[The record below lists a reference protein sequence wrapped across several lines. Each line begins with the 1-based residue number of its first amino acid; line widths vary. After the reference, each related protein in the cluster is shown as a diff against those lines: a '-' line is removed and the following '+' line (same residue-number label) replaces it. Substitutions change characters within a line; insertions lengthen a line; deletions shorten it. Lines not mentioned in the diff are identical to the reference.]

1 MPTHRFG
8 TYLSSGKNKYGASK
22 VVFNGIAFDS
32 RYERDRYML
41 LAHLQKKGK
50 ISGLRLQVGFRI
62 IKKVIKLIPVQ
73 LKTKVRYDTKVIEK
87 EARYHCDFLY
97 EEDGKIIVEE
107 FKSEMTAELP
117 DYVLRRK
124 LMVNKIYD
132 HNERPNR
139 RQWVFREVVYD
150 KKKNITITDK

>member
-1 MPTHRFG
+1 MKRFG
-8 TYLSSGKNKYGASK
+8 YLQANNKYGASK
-22 VVFNGIAFDS
+22 VVFKGISFDS
-32 RYERDRYML
+32 RYERDRYIYL
-41 LAHLQKKGK
+41 CHLQKQGK
-50 ISGLRLQVGFRI
+50 ISGMRLQVGFSI

-73 LKTKVRYDTKVIEK
+73 LKTKVRYDQRVVEK

-97 EEDGKIIVEE
+97 KEDGKIIVEE
-107 FKSEMTAELP
+107 FKSVMTAELP

-139 RQWVFREVVYD
+139 TQWVFREVIYD
-150 KKKNITITDK
+150 KKKTTITDK

>member
-1 MPTHRFG
+1 MKRFG
-8 TYLSSGKNKYGASK
+8 YSQANNKYGASK
-22 VVFNGIAFDS
+22 VVFNGISFDS
-32 RYERDRYML
+32 RYERDRYIYL
-41 LAHLQKKGK
+41 CNLQKQGK

-73 LKTKVRYDTKVIEK
+73 LKTKVRYDKKVVEK

-97 EEDGKIIVEE
+97 KEDGKIIVEE
-107 FKSEMTAELP
+107 FKSVMTAELP

-139 RQWVFREVVYD
+139 TQWVFREVIYD
-150 KKKNITITDK
+150 KKKTTITDK

>member
-1 MPTHRFG
+1 MKRFG
-8 TYLSSGKNKYGASK
+8 YLQANNKYGASK
-22 VVFNGIAFDS
+22 VVFKGISFDS
-32 RYERDRYML
+32 RYERDRYIYL
-41 LAHLQKKGK
+41 CHLQKQGK

-73 LKTKVRYDTKVIEK
+73 LKTKVRYDQRVVEK

-97 EEDGKIIVEE
+97 KEDGKIIVEE
-107 FKSEMTAELP
+107 FKSVMTAELQ

-139 RQWVFREVVYD
+139 TQWVFREVIYD
-150 KKKNITITDK
+150 KKKTTITDK

>member
-1 MPTHRFG
+1 MKRFG
-8 TYLSSGKNKYGASK
+8 YSQANNKYGASK
-22 VVFNGIAFDS
+22 VVFKGISFDS
-32 RYERDRYML
+32 RYERDRYIYL
-41 LAHLQKKGK
+41 CHLQKQGK
-50 ISGLRLQVGFRI
+50 ISGLHLQVGFRI

-73 LKTKVRYDTKVIEK
+73 LKTKVRYDQRVVEK

-97 EEDGKIIVEE
+97 KEDGKVIVEE
-107 FKSEMTAELP
+107 FKSVMTAELP

-139 RQWVFREVVYD
+139 TQWVFREVIYD
-150 KKKNITITDK
+150 KKKTTITDK

>member
-1 MPTHRFG
+1 MKSFG
-8 TYLSSGKNKYGASK
+8 YSQANNKYGASK
-22 VVFNGIAFDS
+22 VVFKGISFDS
-32 RYERDRYML
+32 RYERDRYIYL
-41 LAHLQKKGK
+41 CHLKKQGK

-73 LKTKVRYDTKVIEK
+73 LKTKVRYDQRVVEK

-97 EEDGKIIVEE
+97 KENGKIIVEE
-107 FKSEMTAELP
+107 FKSVMTAELP

-139 RQWVFREVVYD
+139 TQWVFREVIYD
-150 KKKNITITDK
+150 KKTTTITDK

>member
-1 MPTHRFG
+1 MKRFG
-8 TYLSSGKNKYGASK
+8 YLQANNKYGASK
-22 VVFNGIAFDS
+22 VVFKGISFDS
-32 RYERDRYML
+32 RYERDRYIYL
-41 LAHLQKKGK
+41 CHLQKQGK

-73 LKTKVRYDTKVIEK
+73 LKTKVRYDQRVVEK

-97 EEDGKIIVEE
+97 KEDGKIIVEE
-107 FKSEMTAELP
+107 FKSVMTAELP

-132 HNERPNR
+132 HNERKNR
-139 RQWVFREVVYD
+139 TQWVFREVIYD
-150 KKKNITITDK
+150 KKKTTITDK

>member
-1 MPTHRFG
+1 MKRFG
-8 TYLSSGKNKYGASK
+8 YVQANNKYGASK
-22 VVFNGIAFDS
+22 VVFNGISFDS
-32 RYERDRYML
+32 RYERDSYIDL
-41 LAHLQKKGK
+41 CYIQKQGK

-73 LKTKVRYDTKVIEK
+73 LKTKVRYDQRVVEK

-97 EEDGKIIVEE
+97 KEDGKIIVEE
-107 FKSEMTAELP
+107 FKSVMTAELP

-139 RQWVFREVVYD
+139 IQWVFREVIYD
-150 KKKNITITDK
+150 KKKTTITDK

>member
-1 MPTHRFG
+1 MKKWR
-8 TYLSSGKNKYGASK
+8 YSQANNKYGASK
-22 VVFNGIAFDS
+22 VVFKDISFDS
-32 RYERDRYML
+32 RYERDRYIYL
-41 LAHLQKKGK
+41 CHLQKQGK

-73 LKTKVRYDTKVIEK
+73 LKTKVRYDQRVVEK

-97 EEDGKIIVEE
+97 KEDGKIIVEE
-107 FKSEMTAELP
+107 FKSVMTAELP

-139 RQWVFREVVYD
+139 TQWVFREVIYD
-150 KKKNITITDK
+150 KKKTTITDK

>member
-1 MPTHRFG
+1 MTRQFN

-22 VVFNGIAFDS
+22 VVFKGISFDS
-32 RYERDRYML
+32 RYERDRYIYL
-41 LAHLQKKGK
+41 CHLQKQGK

-73 LKTKVRYDTKVIEK
+73 LKTKVRYDQRVVEK

-97 EEDGKIIVEE
+97 KENGKIIVEE
-107 FKSEMTAELP
+107 FKSVMTAELP

-139 RQWVFREVVYD
+139 TQWVFREVIYD
-150 KKKNITITDK
+150 KKTTTITDK

>member
-1 MPTHRFG
+1 MKRFG
-8 TYLSSGKNKYGASK
+8 YSQANNKYGASK
-22 VVFNGIAFDS
+22 VVFKGISFDS
-32 RYERDRYML
+32 RYERDRYIYL
-41 LAHLQKKGK
+41 CHLQKQGK

-73 LKTKVRYDTKVIEK
+73 LKTKVRYDQRVVEK

-97 EEDGKIIVEE
+97 KENGKIIVEE
-107 FKSEMTAELP
+107 FKSVMTAELP

-139 RQWVFREVVYD
+139 TQWVFREVIYD
-150 KKKNITITDK
+150 KKTTTITDK